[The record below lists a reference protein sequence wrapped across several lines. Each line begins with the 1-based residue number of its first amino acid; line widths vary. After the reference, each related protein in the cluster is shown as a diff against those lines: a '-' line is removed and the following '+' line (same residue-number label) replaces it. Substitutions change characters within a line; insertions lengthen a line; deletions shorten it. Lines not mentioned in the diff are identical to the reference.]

1 MKRNFVIL
9 LILAIACGKNSTQ
22 NSIVVPNLI
31 QAENKRANISG
42 QVLLYDE
49 EGSALP
55 DNSGVKISIDNS
67 TISTT
72 TKADGKWQLDSIPF
86 GTYDIS
92 YSKEG
97 FGTGKIM
104 GIYHAATNHST
115 TVIAKSESMAV
126 NSSIEITNLVVTP
139 FKPGFEQLG
148 VSGVHIDPV
157 FTNTSGKDKYVRLF
171 FSDNNSVSATS
182 FLAETKVRSNGAPL
196 QQNNYN
202 LTTSWFESLGF
213 KKGQT
218 IYVKAY
224 GDSFL
229 ADQYTDPLTNTT
241 IFPSLSTKPSNAV
254 SFILK

>member
-1 MKRNFVIL
+1 MKRNLIIL
-9 LILAIACGKNSTQ
+9 LLFVAACGKNSTQ

-31 QAENKRANISG
+31 QAENKRANITG
-42 QVLLYDE
+42 RILLYDE
-49 EGSALP
+49 DGTAIP
-55 DNSGVKISIDNS
+55 NNSGVKISIDNS

-72 TKADGKWQLDSIPF
+72 TKTDGRWQLDSIPF

-115 TVIAKSESMAV
+115 TVIARSESMAV
-126 NSSIEITNLVVTP
+126 NSSLEITNLIVTP

-148 VSGVHIDPV
+148 VSGFHIDPV
-157 FTNTSGKDKYVRLF
+157 FANTSGKDKYIRLF
-171 FSDNNSVSATS
+171 FSDNNSVSSTL
-182 FLAETKVRSNGAPL
+182 FLSETKVRSNGSAV
-196 QQNNYN
+196 QQNNFN

-218 IYVKAY
+218 IYAKAY

-229 ADQYTDPLTNTT
+229 ADEYTDPITNTT
-241 IFPSLSTKPSNAV
+241 VFPSLSTKPSNTV
-254 SFILK
+254 SFTLK

>member
-1 MKRNFVIL
+1 MKKNVIIL
-9 LILAIACGKNSTQ
+9 LLFIAACGKNSTQ
-22 NSIVVPNLI
+22 NSMVVPNLI
-31 QAENKRANISG
+31 QAENKRANIIG

-49 EGSALP
+49 EGNSMQ
-55 DNSGVKISIDNS
+55 DNSGVNISIDNS

-72 TKADGKWQLDSIPF
+72 TKADGRWQLDSIPF

-104 GIYHAATNHST
+104 GIYHAATNHAT
-115 TVIAKSESMAV
+115 TLIGKSESMAV
-126 NSSIEITNLVVTP
+126 NSSIQITNLIVTP

-148 VSGVHIDPV
+148 VSGFHIDPV

-171 FSDNNSVSATS
+171 FSDNNSVSATT
-182 FLAETKVRSNGAPL
+182 FLAETKVRSNGAPM

-229 ADQYTDPLTNTT
+229 ADEYTDPLTNTT
-241 IFPSLSTKPSNAV
+241 IFPSLSTKPSSTV
-254 SFILK
+254 SFTLK